1 MSATTWPFI
10 EINERGRPTIPS
22 KRLKVL
28 MLVREHLAYEWDAE
42 QLHLQYPHLSLPE
55 IHAALG
61 YYYEHRADCD
71 RMIQEDDERVEV
83 LKSQLVNPA
92 LQERLRLLSQERV

>member
-1 MSATTWPFI
+1 MSATAWPFI

-28 MLVREHLAYEWDAE
+28 MLAREHLAHGWDAE
-42 QLHLQYPHLSLPE
+42 EFHSQYPHLTLPE

-71 RMIQEDDERVEV
+71 RMIHEDDERAEV
-83 LKSQLVNPA
+83 LKSQLYNPE
-92 LQERLRLLSQERV
+92 LQERLRDLAQERS

>member
-1 MSATTWPFI
+1 MSATAWPFI

-28 MLVREHLAYEWDAE
+28 MLVREHVAYEWDAE
-42 QLHLQYPHLSLPE
+42 QLHLQYPHLSLQE

-61 YYYEHRADCD
+61 YYYEHREDCD

-83 LKSQLVNPA
+83 LKSQFVNMA
-92 LQERLRLLSQERV
+92 LQERLRLLAQERT